1 MNTGSAGRF
10 GQDSRQRRFPAARRA
25 PKYQRPE
32 LSRTDNSTEKPARTE
47 QVLLANKLVHCRRTH
62 SVRWWSAIFAC
73 SNGLRFKQSHAFM
86 LAQPNGL
93 VVDRH
98 KLLPL
103 ESGQCYSMQKF
114 P

>member
-1 MNTGSAGRF
+1 MNAGSAGRF
-10 GQDSRQRRFPAARRA
+10 GQDSRQRRFPAAWRT
-25 PKYQRPE
+25 PKYQGPE
-32 LSRTDNSTEKPARTE
+32 LSRTDNSTEKPARAE
-47 QVLLANKLVHCRRTH
+47 QVLLPNKLVNRRRTH
-62 SVRWWSAIFAC
+62 SVGEGSGIFAC
-73 SNGLRFKQSHAFM
+73 SNGLRFKQFHAFM
-86 LAQPNGL
+86 LAQANGL